1 MPVDL
6 RVRVDETRD
15 FTKTS
20 GFTARGSHAGATS
33 APADMAGLENA
44 LRAAGHRLSTSRRRL
59 LEALCA
65 ATLPITA
72 EEIAIGLAGDTRSS
86 DISSIYRNLELLE
99 REGLVYHLHLGRG
112 PRHYR
117 LVGASDAC
125 YLVCAHCERVDA
137 VPSSDLDDAR
147 AAILAR
153 LGYRPS
159 FMRFPVV
166 GLCIDCA
173 ATGVPDEP

>member
-1 MPVDL
+1 MRVDS
-6 RVRVDETRD
+6 RVRVNERRG
-15 FTKTS
+15 FTKT
-20 GFTARGSHAGATS
+20 GGITAHGSHAGVSS
-33 APADMAGLENA
+33 APADMAGLEHA

-65 ATLPITA
+65 AALPVTA

-86 DISSIYRNLELLE
+86 DVSSIYRNLELLE

-112 PRHYR
+112 PRRYR
-117 LVGASDAC
+117 LVGGDDAC

-137 VPSSDLDDAR
+137 VASSDLDDAR
-147 AAILAR
+147 AAVLAR

-166 GLCIDCA
+166 GLCGDCA
-173 ATGVPDEP
+173 ATGVAEEL